1 MRRLPLTLKSPV
13 LINSCVP
20 SNSINRADTQL
31 DLRVLLDWV
40 FGEGR
45 RVTLSTHLPARPERL
60 CQSANH
66 WQRQYSVTPGNTT
79 IQEFLQ
85 NFWC

>member
-1 MRRLPLTLKSPV
+1 MRILPLTLKSPV
-13 LINSCVP
+13 LINSLVP
-20 SNSINRADTQL
+20 SNSINRADIQL

-60 CQSANH
+60 CQH
-66 WQRQYSVTPGNTT
+66 THCWQRQYSVTPGNTT
-79 IQEFLQ
+79 I
-85 NFWC
+85 